1 MTQQLKS
8 VALRVVLFA
17 VGVGIGML
25 LFLACSMA
33 LGVFG
38 FPPGY
43 ALYNGYFLGIAV
55 WAVIAIVAYLQT
67 KNWAPESRWNLAAF
81 LAGIAAFLLVGA
93 IGVLVT
99 TPQFLIFWP
108 N

>member
-25 LFLACSMA
+25 LFLASSMM
-33 LGVFG
+33 LGMFG

-43 ALYNGYFLGIAV
+43 ALYNGYFLAIVV
-55 WAVIAIVAYLQT
+55 WLVIALVAYFLT
-67 KNWAPESRWNLAAF
+67 RKWEPGPRWNLVAF
-81 LAGIAAFLLVGA
+81 LTGIVAFCLVGA

-108 N
+108 H

>member
-8 VALRVVLFA
+8 VALRMALFA
-17 VGVGIGML
+17 AGVGIGML
-25 LFLACSMA
+25 LFLASSMM

-43 ALYNGYFLGIAV
+43 ALYNGYFL
-55 WAVIAIVAYLQT
+55 AIVVWLVVALVAYFQS
-67 KNWAPESRWNLAAF
+67 KNWAAGSRWNLGAF
-81 LAGIAAFLLVGA
+81 LSGIVAFSLVGA

-99 TPQFLIFWP
+99 TPQYLVFWP
-108 N
+108 H